1 MQSRGVDILGMKNKI
16 QKIGWGFGSCNM
28 NCTHCYNASTGH
40 RFNYELTDLKKIAD
54 KICRQKISDI
64 NFGTGELLVN
74 PNALKVAR
82 YIKKKYPL
90 VNLGLTTNGYSV
102 VYMDE
107 KILKKAFH
115 DIDVSIDFPNQQ
127 KHNQFRRHPLAW
139 SWANQ
144 ALATCQRLGI
154 ESSIVT
160 CATSETK
167 DEDILKLLEM
177 AKKYG
182 TSLRIN
188 WFRPTGR
195 GKKEFC
201 ISPLRFWQIIYLL
214 SKHAIFEGL
223 SDPLLQTFFAPH
235 TKHHCACGWT
245 SARIQQDMT
254 VTPCVFLKGQNWASG
269 HILKNSLEKI
279 YKHKNFKAI
288 RLRKPVRCLKC
299 PYYAGCQG
307 GCASR
312 AYLQGDGLNKED
324 AYCPFKNK
332 QTKKLIK
339 KIKKTITVHDS
350 NKVHN
355 GYLCTLIIK
364 PK

>member
-1 MQSRGVDILGMKNKI
+1 MKNNI

-28 NCTHCYNASTGH
+28 NCAHCYNASTRH
-40 RFNYELTDLKKIAD
+40 QFNYELTDLKKIAD
-54 KICRQKISDI
+54 KICRQKITDI
-64 NFGTGELLVN
+64 NFGTGELLAN

-82 YIKKKYPL
+82 YIKEKHPL
-90 VNLGLTTNGYSV
+90 INLGLTTNGYSA

-107 KILKKAFH
+107 KILKKTFH
-115 DIDVSIDFPNQQ
+115 DIDVSIDFPDKR
-127 KHNQFRRHPLAW
+127 KHNRFRRHPLAW
-139 SWANQ
+139 SWANR
-144 ALATCQRLGI
+144 ALAVCRKLDI

-160 CATSETK
+160 CATSETE
-167 DEDILKLLEM
+167 DRDILKLLEM

-214 SKHAIFEGL
+214 SQRAIFEGL
-223 SDPLLQTFFAPH
+223 SDPLLQAFFAPQA
-235 TKHHCACGWT
+235 KHHCACGWT

-254 VTPCVFLKGQNWASG
+254 VTPCVFLKGQNWTSG

-279 YKHKNFKAI
+279 YKHKNFRAV
-288 RLRKPVRCLKC
+288 RQRKPTRCLKC
-299 PYYAGCQG
+299 PYYAGCHG

-312 AYLQGDGLNKED
+312 AYLQGGGLDKED
-324 AYCPFKNK
+324 AYCPLKDK
-332 QTKKLIK
+332 RTKKLIE
-339 KIKKTITVHDS
+339 KIKKIITVRDS
-350 NKVHN
+350 SKVHN